1 MEAPEWWQPVYKVF
15 AVISKYYTDDKY
27 SYITKLD
34 KVIDLKEY
42 YFSEEI
48 ENLIERTA
56 LSIVWFLHLILKNF
70 ILCKNGR

>member
-1 MEAPEWWQPVYKVF
+1 MEALEWWQTVFKVF

>member
-1 MEAPEWWQPVYKVF
+1 MF

-34 KVIDLKEY
+34 KVIDLKEC

-48 ENLIERTA
+48 ENLIEKTA
-56 LSIVWFLHLILKNF
+56 LSIV
-70 ILCKNGR
+70 